1 MSENKG
7 GRPETVLIDKQIA
20 QVEALAAYLTINDIA
35 SYFGICERTFYD
47 IKNRQEE
54 VFAAYQRGIAK
65 ALIRVGS
72 KLMKFIDSDDLNA
85 TTLDA
90 TKFYLTH
97 QAGWVKTQEMN
108 VTTKDVTPQ
117 PMKAIVNF
125 SKPPEIANLSAD
137 EIDKVLDES

>member
-65 ALIRVGS
+65 ARIRVGS

-108 VTTKDVTPQ
+108 VTTKDVTPKEPKQ
-117 PMKAIVNF
+117 IIIQVNE
-125 SKPPEIANLSAD
+125 KPERSNKS
-137 EIDKVLDES
+137 